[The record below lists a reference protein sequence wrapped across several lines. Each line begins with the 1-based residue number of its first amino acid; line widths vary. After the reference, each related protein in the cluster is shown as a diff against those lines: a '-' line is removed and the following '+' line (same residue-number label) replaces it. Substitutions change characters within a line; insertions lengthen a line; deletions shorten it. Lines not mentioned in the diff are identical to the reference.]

1 MIKLD
6 YNCAQN
12 NYKLTRGD
20 GMKLVSVL
28 SCFCALGILS
38 GCAKDIKPGN
48 YDATEIGKVKKVVAG
63 VIISK
68 RPVKFHSATSAS
80 VSGGEGYAEG
90 SANPS
95 RGFEYVIKLNSGEI
109 VSIAQSEDLKLKV
122 KQHILMIQ
130 GENTRIVPDDGSD
143 DY

>member
-1 MIKLD
+1 
-6 YNCAQN
+6 
-12 NYKLTRGD
+12 
-20 GMKLVSVL
+20 MKLMRIL
-28 SCFCALGILS
+28 SCFCALGLLS

-48 YDATEIGKVKKVVAG
+48 YDAAEIGKVKKVVAG

-68 RPVKFHSATSAS
+68 RPVKFHSTTTSS
-80 VSGGEGYAEG
+80 NGDGYTESA
-90 SANPS
+90 ANPS
-95 RGFEYVIKLNSGEI
+95 RGFEYVIKLSSGEI

-143 DY
+143 DD